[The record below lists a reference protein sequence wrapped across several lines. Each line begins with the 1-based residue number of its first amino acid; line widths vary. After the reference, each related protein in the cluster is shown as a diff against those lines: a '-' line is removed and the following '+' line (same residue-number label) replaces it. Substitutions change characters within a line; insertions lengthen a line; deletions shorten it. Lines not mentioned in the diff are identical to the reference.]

1 MVSVNRRDIM
11 MNVQGRKKHMTSAQI
26 IIFGFM
32 VVIFMGALLLMLPIS
47 TKGPGGAPFL
57 DALFTSTSAVC
68 VTGLIVHDTATY
80 WTEFGQFVIISL
92 IQVGGMGVV
101 TVAVAVAMVS
111 GKKIGLR
118 ERSTMQDAI
127 SAPKVGGI
135 VRFTGFILKGT
146 FIVELTGAVLMAPQF
161 IKDFGFVKGIWYAV
175 FHSISAFCNAGFD
188 LMGVREPFSSLTHYV
203 GHPVINFAIMMLI
216 VVGGLGF
223 LTWEDIWTNR
233 RCWRK
238 YRMQSKVILTTTAL
252 LILIPAVIF
261 YFLEFNGPE
270 WQGWGARIWASL
282 FQSVT
287 PRTAGFKH
295 GGSDSHER
303 AGTASYSDFDAHRR
317 FAGVYGRRYENDYSG
332 SAFAVRLGSILPQG
346 GYAVLRA
353 AYFRGNRALC
363 GGCNDDV
370 YHTLYRRRACYQLSG
385 RPSYLNL
392 YLRNSLCH
400 CYGRIDPWHY
410 AGAGN
415 DITDHTDPFNVL
427 RKSRRTDTGL
437 CGYFRSEASC
447 FKVAPGKDYCG
458 IKEREMTYE
467 INFTYWTGPF
477 RPSCGRKIIR
487 AGSSGYGGR

>member
-1 MVSVNRRDIM
+1 M

-287 PRTAGFKH
+287 PRTAGFNTVDLTAMSEPGQLLTAILMLI
-295 GGSDSHER
+295 GGSPGST
-303 AGTASYSDFDAHRR
+303 AGGMKTTTLAVLLLSGWAVFYRKEDTQC
-317 FAGVYGRRYENDYSG
+317 YGRRISEETVRY
-332 SAFAVRLGSILPQG
+332 AAVVMMMYITLCIG
-346 GYAVLRA
+346 G
-353 AYFRGNRALC
+353 AL
-363 GGCNDDV
+363 
-370 YHTLYRRRACYQLSG
+370 AI
-385 RPSYLNL
+385 SYLEGL
-392 YLRNSLCH
+392 PILTCIYETALPLLR
-400 CYGRIDPWHY
+400 
-410 AGAGN
+410 
-415 DITDHTDPFNVL
+415 
-427 RKSRRTDTGL
+427 
-437 CGYFRSEASC
+437 
-447 FKVAPGKDYCG
+447 
-458 IKEREMTYE
+458 
-467 INFTYWTGPF
+467 
-477 RPSCGRKIIR
+477 
-487 AGSSGYGGR
+487 

>member
-1 MVSVNRRDIM
+1 M

-287 PRTAGFKH
+287 PRTAGFNTVDLTAMSEPGQLLTAILMLI
-295 GGSDSHER
+295 GGSPGST
-303 AGTASYSDFDAHRR
+303 AGGMKTTTLAVLLLSGWAVFYRKEDTQC
-317 FAGVYGRRYENDYSG
+317 YGRRISEETVRY
-332 SAFAVRLGSILPQG
+332 AAVVMMMYITLCIG
-346 GYAVLRA
+346 G
-353 AYFRGNRALC
+353 AL
-363 GGCNDDV
+363 
-370 YHTLYRRRACYQLSG
+370 AI
-385 RPSYLNL
+385 SYLEGL
-392 YLRNSLCH
+392 PILTCIYETASAIATVGLTLGITPELGTTS
-400 CYGRIDPWHY
+400 RI
-410 AGAGN
+410 
-415 DITDHTDPFNVL
+415 IL
-427 RKSRRTDTGL
+427 IL
-437 CGYFRSEASC
+437 LM
-447 FKVAPGKDYCG
+447 YCG
-458 IKEREMTYE
+458 RVGGLTLVYAAISGVKPHVSRLPHE
-467 INFTYWTGPF
+467 
-477 RPSCGRKIIR
+477 KITV
-487 AGSSGYGGR
+487 G

>member
-1 MVSVNRRDIM
+1 M

-287 PRTAGFKH
+287 PRTAGFNTVDLTAMSEPGQLLTAILMLI
-295 GGSDSHER
+295 GGSPGST
-303 AGTASYSDFDAHRR
+303 AGGMKTTTLAVLLLSGWAVFYRKEDTQC
-317 FAGVYGRRYENDYSG
+317 YGRRISEETVRYAAVVMMMYITLCIGGALAISYLEGLPILTCIYETASAIATVGLTLGITPELGTTSRIILILLMYCGRVGGLTLVYAAISG
-332 SAFAVRLGSILPQG
+332 VKPHVSSLPQEK
-346 GYAVLRA
+346 
-353 AYFRGNRALC
+353 
-363 GGCNDDV
+363 
-370 YHTLYRRRACYQLSG
+370 
-385 RPSYLNL
+385 
-392 YLRNSLCH
+392 
-400 CYGRIDPWHY
+400 
-410 AGAGN
+410 
-415 DITDHTDPFNVL
+415 ITV
-427 RKSRRTDTGL
+427 G
-437 CGYFRSEASC
+437 
-447 FKVAPGKDYCG
+447 
-458 IKEREMTYE
+458 
-467 INFTYWTGPF
+467 
-477 RPSCGRKIIR
+477 
-487 AGSSGYGGR
+487 